1 MDMVQL
7 HIGVDDTDSRRGGC
21 TTYTGAVIFRDLV
34 RMGFH
39 PLDFPWLVR
48 LNPNIPWKTRGNGAV
63 SLHIA
68 VRKDQVSSVK
78 QYVLSKVENGCD
90 LSQRSTD
97 PAVVFCEGVVTNRL
111 HEFASRALDKV
122 LNVREARQLCSD
134 TGADF
139 HQLKGSR
146 GLIGALAAS
155 GACLEKE
162 ETYEIIA
169 YRSRDRWGT
178 RRRLDHDSVARMD
191 REYHETTFGNRD
203 PETGRVLIAPH
214 GPDPVLFGIRG
225 EDPSSLLNAA
235 TMIRVDEPV
244 DSFMMF
250 RTNAGTDAHL
260 TRSCEIGKLGRY
272 ESVILSGSVHSIPS
286 TSRGGHVFFKM
297 SDHSGTITCA
307 AFEPTGPFRNIVLQL
322 VPGDLVRAYGGVQL
336 SKKHGLAVNLEK
348 LQVLDLAKSFHW
360 INPACTVCHS
370 TCESAGRNQGYRCR
384 KCSLHYPSESKIPVS
399 QDRLLR
405 PGMYMPPPRTH
416 RHLTRPLDRVWKKKS
431 VPENS
436 EANNT
441 DDWKDWFYWI
451 LGGGGD
457 FRTLIASMS
466 RNAATPNIASSTTAD
481 TTV

>member
-1 MDMVQL
+1 MNKVQL
-7 HIGVDDTDSRRGGC
+7 HIGLDDTDSRRGGC
-21 TTYTGAVIFRDLV
+21 TTYTGAVIFRELV

-68 VRKDQVSSVK
+68 VGKDQVSTVK
-78 QYVLSKVENGCD
+78 QCVLSKVEKDCD
-90 LSQRSTD
+90 MSQRATD
-97 PAVVFCEGVVTNRL
+97 PAVVFCEGLVTNRL
-111 HEFASRALDKV
+111 HEFASRALDEV
-122 LNVREARQLCSD
+122 LTVGEARQLCSD

-146 GLIGALAAS
+146 GLIGALAAI
-155 GACLEKE
+155 GTCLEKE
-162 ETYEIIA
+162 DTYEIIA

-178 RRRLDHDSVARMD
+178 CRRLDHDSVARMD
-191 REYHETTFGNRD
+191 RKHHETTFSNRD
-203 PETGRVLIAPH
+203 PETGRILIAPH

-225 EDPSSLLNAA
+225 EDPSSLVDAA
-235 TMIRVDEPV
+235 SMIRVDEPV
-244 DSFMMF
+244 DSMMMF

-260 TRSCEIGKLGRY
+260 TRSSEIGKLGRY
-272 ESVILSGSVHSIPS
+272 ESVILSGSVESMPWR
-286 TSRGGHVFFKM
+286 SRGGHVFFKM
-297 SDHSGTITCA
+297 SDHSGSITCA

-322 VPGDLVRAYGGVQL
+322 VPGDLVQAYGGVQL
-336 SKKHGLAVNLEK
+336 SKKDGLTVNLEK

-360 INPACTVCHS
+360 INPTCNACLS

-384 KCSLHYPSESKIPVS
+384 KCSRHYPSESKIPVS
-399 QDRLLR
+399 RNRLLR
-405 PGMYMPPPRTH
+405 PGTYMPPPRAH
-416 RHLTRPLDRVWKKKS
+416 RHLTRPIDRLSRKI

-441 DDWKDWFYWI
+441 DDWKNWFYWI

-457 FRTLIASMS
+457 FRTLIASMR
-466 RNAATPNIASSTTAD
+466 RNAATPNIASNTTAD